1 MRMMPHSCFECAL
14 LQQYVGNSFA
24 IIIGP
29 GGTCRDVVSFSGQRS
44 TALVICLTMGPTTSS
59 SAFLCA
65 TAKWG
70 PHSETGG
77 HCQVGLLSSTRSGRP
92 MCQLLPE

>member
-1 MRMMPHSCFECAL
+1 M
-14 LQQYVGNSFA
+14 QQYVGNSL
-24 IIIGP
+24 
-29 GGTCRDVVSFSGQRS
+29 DVVSFSGQRS